1 MWEKG
6 KEVMQI
12 RKERKKG
19 RGKGQDREQADT
31 IPFRPSQNNQSRGN
45 LVQAEETELLGSTH
59 RNSPGCQKTSHQSS
73 DRSGS
78 PTLR

>member
-1 MWEKG
+1 MQEKG

-19 RGKGQDREQADT
+19 REKE
-31 IPFRPSQNNQSRGN
+31 RPRQNKSSGN
-45 LVQAEETELLGSTH
+45 LVQAKETELLVSTH
-59 RNSPGCQKTSHQSS
+59 RNSPGCQKTGRQSIEW
-73 DRSGS
+73 SGN